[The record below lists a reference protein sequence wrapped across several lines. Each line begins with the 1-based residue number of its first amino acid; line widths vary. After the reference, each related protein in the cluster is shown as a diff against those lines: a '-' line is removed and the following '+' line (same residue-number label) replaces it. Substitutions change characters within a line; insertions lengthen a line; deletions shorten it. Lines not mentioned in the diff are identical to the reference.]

1 MGEDPPRD
9 EDDGDRIVVDLTHPH
24 ELDWMA
30 RGRKQHEYTEAF
42 RDLLVDE
49 YGLDREEADDI
60 DPGSF
65 HGPFRLDGDDWD
77 AVWDA
82 DTEPGQAVLQYFGE
96 ETVAGTIDQLDD
108 DGLTDIERER
118 YERKAEEAREKLTA
132 VRADRALPEAL
143 DAELDAYREDIDAL
157 TEEIE
162 ELREQRSAVREQQ
175 RESVVGALEAIRQEL
190 GDEDQYPL
198 IDVAERGRMSF
209 DYEEVLT
216 ADGVE
221 TTDGG
226 YHDWDGA
233 IGVDEYLERQY
244 RGTTEHIEKLAD
256 RLAGPDDDLPRM
268 QYPIHA

>member
-1 MGEDPPRD
+1 MGEGSPRD
-9 EDDGDRIVVDLTHPH
+9 EEDDRIVVDLTQPH

-49 YGLDREEADDI
+49 YGLGREEAADI
-60 DPGSF
+60 DPTLF

-77 AVWDA
+77 DIWDSEE
-82 DTEPGQAVLQYFGE
+82 EPGRAVLQYIGE
-96 ETVAGTIDQLDD
+96 EMVAETIDQLDA
-108 DGLTDIERER
+108 DGLTDLERER

-132 VRADRALPEAL
+132 VRADRALPDDL
-143 DAELDAYREDIDAL
+143 DAELDAYQQDLDAL
-157 TEEIE
+157 TDEIG
-162 ELREQRSAVREQQ
+162 ELREQRSVVREQQ
-175 RESVVGALEAIRQEL
+175 RESVIGALEAIQQEL
-190 GDEDQYPL
+190 VDGDQYPL
-198 IDVAERGRMSF
+198 VDVAERGRMSF

-216 ADGVE
+216 VDGVE

-233 IGVDEYLERQY
+233 IDVGAYLERQY